1 MFTSILI
8 HELGHVLMLQMTT
21 GNKDWHITVG
31 IGKMLFKGK
40 RITINLFFVWGF
52 FSNERNEDRQVTK
65 IQKILISAGGIIAN
79 IFILLLIVAFAAY
92 MENNQMSA
100 NEMNLIAEMTRTL
113 FALNLYLAIGSVIPM
128 RYNFW
133 PINKYISNLYSD
145 GYYLFFSQNSNEK

>member
-1 MFTSILI
+1 MFISILI

-31 IGKMLFKGK
+31 IGKTIFKGK
-40 RITINLFFVWGF
+40 RVTINLLFVWGF
-52 FSNERNEDRQVTK
+52 FLNKKDEDKQVTK
-65 IQKILISAGGIIAN
+65 IQNILISAGGIIAN
-79 IFILLLIVAFAAY
+79 IFILLLIVVFAAY

-145 GYYLFFSQNSNEK
+145 GYYLFFGKNLNGK